1 MLTPHRA
8 KPQTSLLNDRFE
20 AISLPLQ
27 AGGKD
32 AIGSDRTKIRRESG
46 GPDLLNLIGTGVV
59 RLSSNWFSARFRES
73 SFGIALASPV

>member
-1 MLTPHRA
+1 MLTPHKA

-32 AIGSDRTKIRRESG
+32 AVRSDYTKIRRESE
-46 GPDLLNLIGTGVV
+46 GPDLLNLIGKEGI
-59 RLSSNWFSARFRES
+59 RLSSN
-73 SFGIALASPV
+73 

>member
-1 MLTPHRA
+1 MLTPHKA

-32 AIGSDRTKIRRESG
+32 AIGSDCTKIRRESG
-46 GPDLLNLIGTGVV
+46 ETDLLNLIGTEGI
-59 RLSSNWFSARFRES
+59 RLSSN
-73 SFGIALASPV
+73 